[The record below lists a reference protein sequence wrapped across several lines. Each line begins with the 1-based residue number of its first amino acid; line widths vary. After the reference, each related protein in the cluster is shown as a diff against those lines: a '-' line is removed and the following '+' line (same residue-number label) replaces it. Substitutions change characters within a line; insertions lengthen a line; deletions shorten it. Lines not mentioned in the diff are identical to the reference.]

1 MQAGR
6 CVGRIPAEHLRHA
19 PLGLMETDNQNPRL
33 NLISMEGS
41 SLKQG
46 ETQIYSLE
54 KKRCEISL
62 ARLGSAFKL
71 QQQCLR
77 DSSALHRSFSPSLG
91 FKPVNSRV

>member
-1 MQAGR
+1 
-6 CVGRIPAEHLRHA
+6 
-19 PLGLMETDNQNPRL
+19 METDNQNPRL